1 MRLGNLWAFGE
12 GPSRKEPDH
21 VGSAGTRPEVGRIR
35 ISDVSI
41 EFNTNGRRNVA
52 VDGANLQ
59 VEPGE
64 FICLLGPSGC
74 GKSTLMNAVAGFVA
88 PTSGHVEVDGKRVNG
103 PGPERGM
110 VFQQHS
116 LFPWKSVRK
125 NVAFGPRMAGHSVTE
140 SDSIARTFLG
150 MVGLSAYGNHYPAQ
164 LSGGMQQRVG
174 IARALANYPDV
185 LLMDEPF
192 GALDAQTR
200 SMMQQN
206 LVDLRQEF
214 HTTIVFVT
222 HDIEEAVFLADRI
235 IVMSASP
242 GRLIEDILV
251 DLPHPRTHELVT
263 EPRFVELKKQCLDLI
278 RAETTRAFE
287 QQGQA
292 V

>member
-1 MRLGNLWAFGE
+1 MRIGNLWAFGE
-12 GPSRKEPDH
+12 GPTRKKSVASKTARKPPE
-21 VGSAGTRPEVGRIR
+21 AGRVR

-41 EFNTNGRRNVA
+41 EFNTNGQRNVA
-52 VDGANLQ
+52 VEGADLQ
-59 VEPGE
+59 IKPGE

-88 PTSGHVEVDGKRVNG
+88 PTSGHVEVDGKRVKG

-116 LFPWKSVRK
+116 LFPWKSVRR

-140 SDSIARTFLG
+140 SDSISRTFLG
-150 MVGLSAYGNHYPAQ
+150 MVGLSAYENHFPAQ

-206 LVDLRQEF
+206 LVDLRKEF
-214 HTTIVFVT
+214 RTTIVFVT

-242 GRLIEDILV
+242 GRLIEDIRV
-251 DLPHPRTHELVT
+251 DIPHPRTHEIVT
-263 EPRFVELKKQCLDLI
+263 EPHFVELKKRCLDLI
-278 RAETTRAFE
+278 RAETTRAFA
-287 QQGQA
+287 QQGQP